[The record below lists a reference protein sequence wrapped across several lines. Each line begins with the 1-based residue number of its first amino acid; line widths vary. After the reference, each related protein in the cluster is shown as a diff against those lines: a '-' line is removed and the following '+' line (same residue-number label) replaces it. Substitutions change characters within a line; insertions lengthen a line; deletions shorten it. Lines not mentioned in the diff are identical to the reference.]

1 MTAIAASSPQR
12 EAPRLNE
19 KAAEH
24 VWMKTGVAPWTGCLS
39 VHASVGVFMKS
50 CHNGHVQLWNS
61 GSLQIWSV
69 TELNRSHWESVP
81 IRPVRQNRT
90 CHQADAQ
97 STVGFRVRQNMG
109 LFFSVPLFMPLK
121 HPEFTAGWK
130 WKKKRL
136 NTFPALHTWLMVS
149 TADRCRWTAFVRF
162 FFNGAQ
168 GRLCVYCHACRGWFD
183 SFFERVWAWSRRKG
197 LLMVLRAC

>member
-109 LFFSVPLFMPLK
+109 LFFQFLFLCHSNIPSSPLV
-121 HPEFTAGWK
+121 ESERRSGWI
-130 WKKKRL
+130 
-136 NTFPALHTWLMVS
+136 HS
-149 TADRCRWTAFVRF
+149 QRCTP
-162 FFNGAQ
+162 G
-168 GRLCVYCHACRGWFD
+168 
-183 SFFERVWAWSRRKG
+183 
-197 LLMVLRAC
+197 